1 MALGFEG
8 DRARRRVVA
17 AGIIGNVMEWY
28 DFSVYG
34 YFARTIGNLYF
45 PSENPTTSLL
55 ASFGVFAIGFLMRPL
70 GAIIFGHI
78 GDRVGRG
85 PALLWSVVA
94 MAVPTF
100 AMGLL
105 PTYAQIGIAAAVLML
120 LCRIMQGLA
129 VGGEYTSSAVF
140 LAETADPRRRGAAS
154 AWAPFGA
161 VGGILL
167 GSAVGALIINTMPLE
182 QVVAWGWRVPF
193 LLGVLVGAVGF
204 MLRRRMPFDQPA
216 AASGFPLLRALREH
230 RVEMLQGVCISLVN
244 AIGFYLIFVY
254 LITWLK
260 LFADMSARIALQ
272 INSLNM
278 AVLLGVI
285 LVMSRI
291 SDRIGRKPILVG
303 AAIGLLIFSWPL
315 MGLMQTGNPYYV
327 FLGQLGFVL
336 LLGSY
341 GAVNPIAI
349 CEIFPRNVRCSAV
362 STAYNIA
369 FGVAGGTAPAVATW
383 LIAITDQPLVPAIY
397 IMVGALISAIAALSV
412 RGSAR
417 EAISDSIVS
426 SWERKQA
433 AESS

>member
-1 MALGFEG
+1 
-8 DRARRRVVA
+8 
-17 AGIIGNVMEWY
+17 
-28 DFSVYG
+28 
-34 YFARTIGNLYF
+34 
-45 PSENPTTSLL
+45 
-55 ASFGVFAIGFLMRPL
+55 
-70 GAIIFGHI
+70 
-78 GDRVGRG
+78 
-85 PALLWSVVA
+85 
-94 MAVPTF
+94 
-100 AMGLL
+100 
-105 PTYAQIGIAAAVLML
+105 
-120 LCRIMQGLA
+120 
-129 VGGEYTSSAVF
+129 
-140 LAETADPRRRGAAS
+140 
-154 AWAPFGA
+154 
-161 VGGILL
+161 
-167 GSAVGALIINTMPLE
+167 
-182 QVVAWGWRVPF
+182 
-193 LLGVLVGAVGF
+193 
-204 MLRRRMPFDQPA
+204 
-216 AASGFPLLRALREH
+216 
-230 RVEMLQGVCISLVN
+230 
-244 AIGFYLIFVY
+244 
-254 LITWLK
+254 
-260 LFADMSARIALQ
+260 
-272 INSLNM
+272 M

-412 RGSAR
+412 RGSSR
-417 EAISDSIVS
+417 EAISDSVVP

>member
-1 MALGFEG
+1 
-8 DRARRRVVA
+8 
-17 AGIIGNVMEWY
+17 
-28 DFSVYG
+28 
-34 YFARTIGNLYF
+34 
-45 PSENPTTSLL
+45 
-55 ASFGVFAIGFLMRPL
+55 
-70 GAIIFGHI
+70 
-78 GDRVGRG
+78 
-85 PALLWSVVA
+85 
-94 MAVPTF
+94 
-100 AMGLL
+100 
-105 PTYAQIGIAAAVLML
+105 
-120 LCRIMQGLA
+120 
-129 VGGEYTSSAVF
+129 
-140 LAETADPRRRGAAS
+140 
-154 AWAPFGA
+154 
-161 VGGILL
+161 
-167 GSAVGALIINTMPLE
+167 
-182 QVVAWGWRVPF
+182 
-193 LLGVLVGAVGF
+193 
-204 MLRRRMPFDQPA
+204 
-216 AASGFPLLRALREH
+216 
-230 RVEMLQGVCISLVN
+230 MLQGVCISLVN

-412 RGSAR
+412 RGSSR
-417 EAISDSIVS
+417 EAISDSIVP